1 MLAAAVVVL
10 PGAGPAASA
19 TSTIGITRTGF
30 APADVTIAAGDTVTW
45 ENRDTA
51 DHQVAS
57 RQAGFTS
64 PVLKPGQTFS
74 FTFREPGR
82 FNYEDPLQRRPTR
95 GTVTVTAPTVT
106 ATLVPSGTLVAYGR
120 RVTLTGAVS
129 SGRAN
134 ERVEILARL
143 CGTTTPTRV
152 AAVQTSTGGAYAV
165 VVQPL
170 RNTAYSARVGSTVG
184 PARTVLVRP
193 RLTLVKV
200 APRRFTVTARASTS
214 LSGRAVVLQR
224 WDGAAR
230 VWRNVR
236 TSLLV
241 RGPAATAPTVLSRAT
256 FSVAVKP
263 RTRLRVTLTQLQ
275 AGSCYR
281 PSLSN
286 AVLA

>member
-1 MLAAAVVVL
+1 MLVAAVALL
-10 PGAGPAASA
+10 PAAGPAASA
-19 TSTIGITRTGF
+19 TSTIGITRAGF
-30 APADVTIAAGDTVTW
+30 TPADVTIAAGDTVTW
-45 ENRDTA
+45 ENRDTV
-51 DHQVAS
+51 DHQVVS

-95 GTVTVTAPTVT
+95 GTVTVTAATVT
-106 ATLVPSGTLVAYGR
+106 ATLVPSATLVAYGG

-129 SGRAN
+129 NGRAN
-134 ERVEILARL
+134 ERVEILARV
-143 CGTTTPTRV
+143 CGTTTAARV
-152 AAVQTSTGGAYAV
+152 AAVQTTTGGAYSV

-170 RNTAYSARVGSTVG
+170 RNTAYSARVGTAAG
-184 PARTVLVRP
+184 TARTVLVRP
-193 RLTLVKV
+193 KLTLAKV
-200 APRRFTVTARASTS
+200 APRRFALTVRASTS
-214 LSGRAVVLQR
+214 LAGRAVVLQR
-224 WDGAAR
+224 WDPAAR
-230 VWRNVR
+230 VWRNAR
-236 TSLLV
+236 TALLV

-263 RTRLRVTLTQLQ
+263 KTRLRVSLSQLQ